1 MISELEK
8 KRISVLSQE
17 LHSIIRKVSVLRYLR
32 WDSQIKD
39 DFFKHKAR
47 ELPKV
52 SYAKF
57 DGSAMLEK
65 LKALE
70 LQVKDSIFDD
80 WIRRHIHVAKTTINM
95 LSSVGTVDFNRY
107 SVALYGEP
115 QQCLHDDENTS
126 LALAEKFHERLAGR
140 YIPTVTRQYVSSQE
154 AMKTIKLRVEHIFNE
169 DSPAVILSDKL
180 SSNASASVKRI
191 KLRKSAQFTERDIEQ
206 LIQHEA
212 SIHVATAL
220 NGRAQRL
227 LPTLGSSHAGTTKT
241 QEGIAVFAELITG
254 TMDINRMRRLSDRM
268 IAINMSME
276 GADFIEVYQYFLEQT
291 QGNEDQSFENTQRVF
306 RGGVLAGGA
315 PFTKDIV
322 YLDGLVRVHNFLR
335 VAVAADRADCI
346 PLLFCGKL
354 DLNDLSVISEMFYEG
369 LCLKPKYLPTW
380 VTDMDFLFSYMAYS
394 SFLNQIDLPR
404 VSEHYSEVLKNM
416 PKITM

>member
-1 MISELEK
+1 MISEHEK
-8 KRISVLSQE
+8 NRISGLSQE
-17 LHSIIRKVSVLRYLR
+17 LHSIIRKVSILKYLR
-32 WDSQIKD
+32 WDSQIKH
-39 DFFKHKAR
+39 DFFKQGAR

-52 SYAKF
+52 SYSKF
-57 DGSAMLEK
+57 DGSAMLPK
-65 LKALE
+65 LNALE
-70 LQVKDSIFDD
+70 SKVQDSIFDD
-80 WIRRHIHVAKTTINM
+80 WIRRHINVARTTIEM
-95 LSSVGTVDFNRY
+95 LSAVGTAEFNQH

-115 QQCLHDDENTS
+115 QQLLHDDENTS
-126 LALAEKFHERLAGR
+126 LALAEKFHQRLSGR
-140 YIPTVTRQYVSSQE
+140 YIPAVNAEYFSSE
-154 AMKTIKLRVEHIFNE
+154 VALKKIRERTEKIFKS

-191 KLRKSAQFTERDIEQ
+191 KLRESAEFTERDIEQ

-220 NGRAQRL
+220 NGRAQKM

-268 IAINMSME
+268 IAIHMSME

-291 QGNEDQSFENTQRVF
+291 EGNQDQSFENTQRVF
-306 RGGVLAGGA
+306 RGGVLTGGA

-322 YLDGLVRVHNFLR
+322 YLDGLVRIHNFLR

-354 DLNDLSVISEMFYEG
+354 DLDDLSVISVMHHEG
-369 LCLKPKYLPTW
+369 LCFSPKYLPAW
-380 VTDMDFLFSYMAYS
+380 VKDMGFLFSYMAYS

-404 VSEHYSEVLKNM
+404 VSEHYAEVLTNM
-416 PKITM
+416 PRM